1 MIPLL
6 NRSSYFEFRTR
17 TSRSLAV
24 GLVAFLLALGSAAY
38 AKDIRISIPKRT
50 KPTKVQQYN
59 QEGVKALKKQKISSA
74 KKQFYK
80 AYLLD
85 PNDPFTLNNLGYVS
99 ELEGDLEKAQ
109 RYYDLAS
116 ANASEAV
123 VDKSTS
129 KEAEGQPVNK
139 IAGHNETGPLQVNR
153 LNVEAINLLQKDRA
167 IEAEGVLLKAL
178 NLQPNNPFTLNNL
191 GFARE
196 KQGELE
202 SALSYYVRAANTGSK
217 ETVIIAAEK
226 EWRGRPIAKIAERN
240 IEKVRELL
248 QNEQSS
254 EARVAR
260 LNLRGV
266 SALNKND
273 RKSARGFFQQAI
285 QIDPNNA
292 FSLNNMGYVAELD
305 NDRESANYYYAKAKN
320 ADGNSEKIG
329 MATRKEAEGRQMGV
343 VADTNETIVSNQM
356 DRDLLIKRRMKAPV
370 ELKTRTSSPAPQPQR
385 Y

>member
-1 MIPLL
+1 LQ
-6 NRSSYFEFRTR
+6 NRSPYFRPRLSSARTIVAVLIAFVLVC
-17 TSRSLAV
+17 SASLT
-24 GLVAFLLALGSAAY
+24 

-50 KPTKVQQYN
+50 KPTKVQKYN
-59 QEGVKALKKQKISSA
+59 QDGVKALKKQKISSA
-74 KKQFYK
+74 KKEFYK

-85 PNDPFTLNNLGYVS
+85 PNDPFTLNNLGYIS

-116 ANASEAV
+116 ANLSEAIV
-123 VDKSTS
+123 EKSTS
-129 KEAEGQPVNK
+129 ESAEGQPVSK
-139 IAGHNETGPLQVNR
+139 VAGRSDTGPLQVNR

-178 NLQPNNPFTLNNL
+178 DLDPNNAFTLNNL

-202 SALSYYVRAANTGSK
+202 SALSYYVRAANTNS
-217 ETVIIAAEK
+217 EDSVIIAPNK
-226 EWRGRPIAKIAERN
+226 DWRGRSISTIAAN
-240 IEKVRELL
+240 NVTTVRELL
-248 QNEQSS
+248 QNEQSV

-266 SALNKND
+266 SALNKNN
-273 RKSARGFFQQAI
+273 RVAARGYFQQAI
-285 QIDPNNA
+285 KLDPNNA

-305 NDRESANYYYAKAKN
+305 NDRESANYFYAKAKN
-320 ADGNSEKIG
+320 AEGNDASIG
-329 MATRKEAEGRQMGV
+329 MATRRAAEGRPLGA
-343 VADTNETIVSNQM
+343 VADRNETIVSEQM
-356 DRDLLIKRRMKAPV
+356 ERDLLAKRRNRAPV
-370 ELKTRTSSPAPQPQR
+370 QLKNRDEAPPSHTNRQP

>member
-1 MIPLL
+1 VTPLL
-6 NRSSYFEFRTR
+6 TRSPHYR
-17 TSRSLAV
+17 LATILLAGV
-24 GLVAFLLALGSAAY
+24 VALSSVAF

-59 QEGVKALKKQKISSA
+59 QEGVKALKKQKISAA

-85 PNDPFTLNNLGYVS
+85 PNDPFTLNNLGYIS

-116 ANASEAV
+116 ANLSDAV

-129 KEAEGQPVNK
+129 KEAEGQPVSK
-139 IAGHNETGPLQVNR
+139 VAGHNDAGPLQVNR

-178 NLQPNNPFTLNNL
+178 DLQPNNPFTLNNL

-202 SALSYYVRAANTGSK
+202 SALSYYTRAANTGSE
-217 ETVIIAAEK
+217 ETVIIAADK
-226 EWRGRPIAKIAERN
+226 SWRGRKISRIAERN
-240 IEKVRELL
+240 VAKVRELL
-248 QNEQSS
+248 ENEQSV
-254 EARVAR
+254 EAKVAR

-273 RKSARGFFQQAI
+273 RKAARGYFQQAVKL
-285 QIDPNNA
+285 DPSNA
-292 FSLNNMGYVAELD
+292 FSLNNMGYISELD
-305 NDRESANYYYAKAKN
+305 NDRESAAYFYAKAKN

-329 MATRKEAEGRQMGV
+329 MATRKDAEGRELGP
-343 VADTNETIVSNQM
+343 VADTNETVVSNQM
-356 DRDLLIKRRMKAPV
+356 ERDLLVKRRSKAPV
-370 ELKTRTSSPAPQPQR
+370 ELKTRPN
-385 Y
+385 

>member
-1 MIPLL
+1 MSARTLAAFIFAAVLAL
-6 NRSSYFEFRTR
+6 SS
-17 TSRSLAV
+17 
-24 GLVAFLLALGSAAY
+24 VAF
-38 AKDIRISIPKRT
+38 AKDLRISIPKRS

-59 QEGVKALKKQKISSA
+59 QDGVKALKKQKISSA

-85 PNDPFTLNNLGYVS
+85 PNDPFTLNNLGYIS

-116 ANASEAV
+116 ANMSDAV

-129 KEAEGQPVNK
+129 KEVEGQPVSK
-139 IAGHNETGPLQVNR
+139 VAGHNETGPLQVNR

-178 NLQPNNPFTLNNL
+178 DLQPNNAFTLNNL
-191 GFARE
+191 GFSRE

-202 SALSYYVRAANTGSK
+202 SALSYYTRAANTGSE
-217 ETVIIAAEK
+217 ETVIIAANK
-226 EWRGRPIAKIAERN
+226 DWRGKKISRIAERN
-240 IEKVRELL
+240 IAKVRELL
-248 QNEQSS
+248 ENEQSV
-254 EARVAR
+254 EAKVAR

-273 RKSARGFFQQAI
+273 RRSARGYFQQAI
-285 QIDPNNA
+285 KLDPNNA
-292 FSLNNMGYVAELD
+292 FSLNNIGYLSELD
-305 NDRESANYYYAKAKN
+305 NDRESATYFYAKARN
-320 ADGNSEKIG
+320 ADGSGETIG
-329 MATRKEAEGRQMGV
+329 MATRKEAEGRDLGP

-356 DRDLLIKRRMKAPV
+356 DRDRLAKRRRKTPV
-370 ELKTRTSSPAPQPQR
+370 ELKTRDQVPQTPLSPQP

>member
-1 MIPLL
+1 ML
-6 NRSSYFEFRTR
+6 RSPFAR
-17 TSRSLAV
+17 LIAV
-24 GLVAFLLALGSAAY
+24 LVIALSTAAY
-38 AKDIRISIPKRT
+38 AGDLRISIPKRT
-50 KPTKVQQYN
+50 KPTKVQKYN
-59 QEGVKALKKQKISSA
+59 QEGVKALKKQKVSSA
-74 KKQFYK
+74 KRQFYK

-109 RYYDLAS
+109 RYYELAA
-116 ANASEAV
+116 ANASDAV

-129 KEAEGQPVNK
+129 KEVEGKPVSE

-153 LNVEAINLLQKDRA
+153 MNVEAINLLQKDRA

-178 NLQPNNPFTLNNL
+178 DLQPNNPFTLNNL

-202 SALSYYVRAANTGSK
+202 SALSYYTRAANTGSD
-217 ETVIIAAEK
+217 ETVVIAADRD
-226 EWRGRPIAKIAERN
+226 WRGKKISSIARRN
-240 IEKVRELL
+240 IAKVRELL
-248 QNEQSS
+248 ENEQTV

-273 RKSARGFFQQAI
+273 RKAARGFFQQAI
-285 QIDPNNA
+285 QLDPNNA
-292 FSLNNMGYVAELD
+292 FSLNNMGYVSELD

-320 ADGNSEKIG
+320 AEDHDQKIG
-329 MATRKEAEGRQMGV
+329 MATRKEAEGRPVGA

-356 DRDLLIKRRMKAPV
+356 ERDLAIKRRSKAPV
-370 ELKTRTSSPAPQPQR
+370 ELKTRSPQDR
-385 Y
+385 